1 MTEASF
7 DLLCRGIE
15 GEAGKVEMSV
25 FLCAIRNGSDIVGRQ
40 GVGRVAACG
49 VVEGFKIGE
58 ELNLF
63 RF

>member
-15 GEAGKVEMSV
+15 AETGKVQMSV
-25 FLCAIRNGSDIVGRQ
+25 YLCAPRNGSDIVGRQ